1 MIVGVAGKTLEAMRL
16 KPPKGRPGLGV
27 KLLLL
32 GVPLALFVPWMA
44 YLLVDEVER
53 LSVQMQSNQQRLI
66 AESIAISLHGR
77 EDLFT
82 DLPVSAGED
91 ARGSV
96 QSSDLTLVAR
106 PIQNPLRPRLDGSV
120 ADWGEQAVRPMFF
133 GAENS
138 DASFALSLGTRGG
151 MLYLYLDVTDDV
163 RVYRNPEVLRLNNA
177 DQVRLGFIEPNGD
190 DGRIAVTLSESGAT
204 TAYRMDSDWRFA
216 EDGQPERDVQGYV
229 RTTSAG
235 HAVELR
241 MPYSILGSQRFFE
254 LSFVDVDDADG
265 RAIRGLTATG
275 DSTLV
280 AYRSP
285 ELLGIVE
292 GLGYSDMRILVVDAE
307 RRIRVDTGTFRTSGA
322 AQPESSWQGKALAWL
337 IAAHN
342 VLQRWFGD
350 ESSVAAGDAA
360 AQRIENEVKD
370 SVLAGE
376 PIARRRRT
384 GDVETVLAGHHIV
397 SAQGSVIG
405 MVSVEQNI
413 DDILLLQYEA
423 IDRIALVSVAS
434 FFIVPLCL
442 VAFAG
447 RLAWR
452 IGSLRREAGAA
463 IDDYGRLRSD
473 TLARSTAA
481 GDEIGDLA
489 RSISNMLARLDQRN
503 TFLKKMPR
511 TLRHEIN
518 NPLNTLNTSLEHL
531 SVETPSV
538 RDSKYLD
545 SARRGVLRIGAIVQ
559 NLADAAN
566 LEESL
571 TSEEMETVDI
581 QALLASYVGNCRT
594 AHPEHAFVYLGTVGP
609 VYANVAD
616 FRIEQLLDKL
626 IDNAVDFHRRGSPI
640 TVQLDVKRE
649 NLRIAV
655 ANRGPTLPTDAA
667 GSLFESMVSR
677 RGSDANL
684 HFGLGLYVVRVIAE
698 QHGGSAHAANLIDGS
713 GVAVCVRLPLADAP
727 SSSLSV
733 RNGRAAAKADQAA

>member
-1 MIVGVAGKTLEAMRL
+1 MPLRPVGGPR
-16 KPPKGRPGLGV
+16 LGV

-32 GVPLALFVPWMA
+32 GVPLALFVPWIS
-44 YLLVDEVER
+44 YLLLDEVER

-66 AESIAISLHGR
+66 AESIAISLNGR
-77 EDLFT
+77 DDLFT
-82 DLPVSAGED
+82 DLPVSASESAPSNTEQD
-91 ARGSV
+91 Y
-96 QSSDLTLVAR
+96 LTLIAR

-138 DASFALSLGTRGG
+138 DGAFALSLGTRGG
-151 MLYLYLDVTDDV
+151 MLYLYLELADDV

-190 DGRIAVTLSESGAT
+190 DGRITVTLSESGAT
-204 TAYRMDSDWRFA
+204 TAYRMDADWRFA

-229 RTTSAG
+229 RATETG
-235 HAVELR
+235 YAVELR

-254 LSFVDVDDADG
+254 LSFVDVDDASA
-265 RAIRGLTATG
+265 RAIRASTHTG
-275 DSTLV
+275 ESNLV
-280 AYRSP
+280 AFRSP
-285 ELLGIVE
+285 ELLSIVE
-292 GLGYSDMRILVVDAE
+292 GLGYSDMRILVVDSE
-307 RRIRVDTGTFRTSGA
+307 HRIRVETGTFRTTDGTL
-322 AQPESSWQGKALAWL
+322 PEPSWQAQTLAWL
-337 IAAHN
+337 IAGRA

-350 ESSVAAGDAA
+350 ESSIAASDAA
-360 AQRIENEVKD
+360 AQRIENEVED

-376 PIARRRRT
+376 PIARRRQI
-384 GDVETVLAGHHIV
+384 GEVQTVLAGHHIV
-397 SAQGSVIG
+397 STQGNVIG
-405 MVSVEQNI
+405 MVSVERNI

-452 IGSLRREAGAA
+452 IGSLRREAGDA
-463 IDDYGRLRSD
+463 IDAYGRLRSN
-473 TLARSTAA
+473 TLAHSTEA

-518 NPLNTLNTSLEHL
+518 NPLNTLNTSLEHIA
-531 SVETPSV
+531 SETPSLQG
-538 RDSKYLD
+538 SKYLD
-545 SARRGVLRIGAIVQ
+545 SAKRGVLRIGAIVQ

-571 TSEEMETVDI
+571 ASEDMEVIDI
-581 QALLASYVGNCRT
+581 QALVASYVGNCRT
-594 AHPEHAFVYLGTVGP
+594 VHPGHAFALRGTTGP

-626 IDNAVDFHRRGSPI
+626 IDNAVDFHRPGSPI
-640 TVQLDVKRE
+640 TVQLDVRRDKV
-649 NLRIAV
+649 RIVV

-698 QHGGSAHAANLIDGS
+698 QHGGTTQAANLLDGS
-713 GVAVCVRLPLADAP
+713 GVAICVHLPLANASAP
-727 SSSLSV
+727 DMLQ
-733 RNGRAAAKADQAA
+733 RNGDGVARIDTAA